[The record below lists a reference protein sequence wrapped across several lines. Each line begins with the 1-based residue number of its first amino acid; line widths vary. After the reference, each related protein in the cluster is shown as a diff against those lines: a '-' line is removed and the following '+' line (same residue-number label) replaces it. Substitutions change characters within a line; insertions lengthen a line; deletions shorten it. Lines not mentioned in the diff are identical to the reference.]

1 VLAAPRP
8 SGRLAL
14 VLAGGDPGASL
25 LALDP
30 ATGARRWEAPLDLS
44 PSGSWLAGGGRA
56 VVAGTLGGDPIVT
69 AVGPAGRPAFTVA
82 PSLSGPVAAAASGAQ
97 ILLQDGTGALQAV
110 GPDGTTRWSFGRV
123 PGQPPPGPLAPVIS
137 RGTVISGADGL
148 CALDAATGAPLGRE
162 EGVAPVRLLVD
173 GELATVLVEAD
184 GAVVALRIATHLS
197 VVS

>member
-1 VLAAPRP
+1 
-8 SGRLAL
+8 
-14 VLAGGDPGASL
+14 
-25 LALDP
+25 
-30 ATGARRWEAPLDLS
+30 
-44 PSGSWLAGGGRA
+44 
-56 VVAGTLGGDPIVT
+56 
-69 AVGPAGRPAFTVA
+69 
-82 PSLSGPVAAAASGAQ
+82 
-97 ILLQDGTGALQAV
+97 
-110 GPDGTTRWSFGRV
+110 
-123 PGQPPPGPLAPVIS
+123 VIS